1 MFEKIKAIIVEEV
14 GVDAAIVTPETK
26 ISADLGVDSI
36 SFINAIMALED
47 AFEIEMDEDRLKK
60 LVTVNDLCAYV
71 EELVG

>member
-14 GVDAAIVTPETK
+14 GVDAALVTPETK

-71 EELVG
+71 EELAG

>member
-14 GVDAAIVTPETK
+14 GVDESLVTPQTK

-36 SFINAIMALED
+36 SFINAVMALED

-60 LVTVNDLCAYV
+60 LVTIEDLTKYV
-71 EELVG
+71 EELAQ

>member
-60 LVTVNDLCAYV
+60 LVTVKDLCAYV

>member
-14 GVDAAIVTPETK
+14 GVDAALVTPETK